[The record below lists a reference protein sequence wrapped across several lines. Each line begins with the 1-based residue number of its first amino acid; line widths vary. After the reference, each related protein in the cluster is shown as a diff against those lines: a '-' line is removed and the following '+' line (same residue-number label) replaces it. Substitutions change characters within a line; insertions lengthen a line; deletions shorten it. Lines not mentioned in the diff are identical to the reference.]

1 MNGLTANTSGI
12 AKMDD
17 YYSVLM
23 HYRDWEF
30 HFATD
35 LKRNE
40 QFEKHVDADGIIR
53 LLYKYNPYYEMQT
66 EIIFMLPDDNGKLKR
81 TLVKHYGCM
90 SPFARWWHNLVNK
103 TEKEHEYKMANII

>member
-1 MNGLTANTSGI
+1 MEAP
-12 AKMDD
+12 
-17 YYSVLM
+17 YSVLM

-40 QFEKHVDADGIIR
+40 QFQRHIDTDGMIR
-53 LLYKYNPYYEMQT
+53 LLYKYNHSSDFGQT

-81 TLVKHYGCM
+81 TLVKRYGVM
-90 SPFARWWHNLVNK
+90 SPFARWWEDLTHK
-103 TEKEHEYKMANII
+103 DEEKQYHLANII